1 MNSDLPHPDLPP
13 PEYHHHHRGLL
24 PTRKPTKRI
33 ITRFMRSKRP
43 RSMRHPQA
51 NPMLFEG
58 IYNTMKEFFPHLT
71 KNAFSR
77 VFEAVKKTSDF
88 SAVLNLIP
96 NIPNNAKSE
105 INAALQIVV
114 KNLFDN
120 NNKNN
125 KKVILPIKPTNSK
138 TKRGGSNPE
147 YLLDQSI
154 INQREAAE
162 NVNQENNEIAF
173 GAAMVHIFIIA
184 CWSGGLRNSNIISLL
199 LSIILFYF
207 YIMIDQ
213 WDDRRANHTSIAV
226 PSASNSVFAM
236 LLASVY
242 NCVMSMFSQRP
253 TPLRISRPPAHPLHP
268 VPISSPRSLRTIP
281 DFFPPRRPPQ

>member
-1 MNSDLPHPDLPP
+1 
-13 PEYHHHHRGLL
+13 
-24 PTRKPTKRI
+24 
-33 ITRFMRSKRP
+33 
-43 RSMRHPQA
+43 MRHPQA
-51 NPMLFEG
+51 KPLFEG

-88 SAVLNLIP
+88 SAVLKLIP

-120 NNKNN
+120 NNN
-125 KKVILPIKPTNSK
+125 KVILPIKPTNSK
-138 TKRGGSNPE
+138 TKRGGSTPE
-147 YLLDQSI
+147 DQSIQSI
-154 INQREAAE
+154 INQRAAAA

-213 WDDRRANHTSIAV
+213 WDDRRNNHTSIAV
-226 PSASNSVFAM
+226 PSAYHSVFAM
-236 LLASVY
+236 LLATVY
-242 NCVMSMFSQRP
+242 NCVMAMFSRRP
-253 TPLRISRPPAHPLHP
+253 TPLRIRPPPPA
-268 VPISSPRSLRTIP
+268 ISSPRTTIP
-281 DFFPPRRPPQ
+281 HYFPRVSPPVRRAQSPPPK